1 MRVYLK
7 ILGFLALA
15 AVSMF
20 VKVVVIVWLAK
31 FMGLL

>member
-7 ILGFLALA
+7 ILGFLGLV